1 MCSDVLATWE
11 SRPVSSRKLHAGTN
25 LGDDGSAN
33 DTRRCLSGVFVA
45 EDDDEV
51 AGKGALNEK
60 VDADGGL
67 HVVSVG
73 FSIDGNDASGDSL

>member
-1 MCSDVLATWE
+1 MPE
-11 SRPVSSRKLHAGTN
+11 
-25 LGDDGSAN
+25 
-33 DTRRCLSGVFVA
+33 
-45 EDDDEV
+45 EDDEV

-73 FSIDGNDASGDSL
+73 FSIDGNDASGDRFQKNVDPGL